1 MVVNM
6 AYLSELLTG
15 LATTLE
21 LTVMSLLLGGILA
34 LVFTWLLD
42 RRIPVARQ
50 VVELFLVVFT
60 GTPLLVQIF
69 LIYYGP
75 AQFEWVKQSCWWE
88 LLKEPWFCAI
98 LALGLNTAAYSTR
111 LFKGALDA
119 VPYGEVLACKAL
131 GMTKGQTLNIK
142 LRHAMRRA
150 VPGYSNEVILVL
162 KGSSLASTITIMDMM
177 GIAQRL
183 NAQTYDTLGV
193 FGVAGA
199 IYLAMNGSLTLIFRW
214 LERRA
219 LAFAPH
225 E

>member
-1 MVVNM
+1 M
-6 AYLSELLTG
+6 AYLSELLSG

-50 VVELFLVVFT
+50 LVELFLVVFT

-75 AQFEWVKQSCWWE
+75 AQFEWMKQSWLWE

-142 LRHAMRRA
+142 LRHAMRRV

-199 IYLAMNGSLTLIFRW
+199 IYLAMNGSLTLAFRW

>member
-1 MVVNM
+1 MS
-6 AYLSELLTG
+6 YLSELLTG
-15 LATTLE
+15 LGITLE
-21 LTVMSLLLGGILA
+21 LTMCSLLLGGCVAML
-34 LVFTWLLD
+34 FTWILD
-42 RRIPVARQ
+42 RRVLILSQLVS
-50 VVELFLVVFT
+50 VFLVLFT

-75 AQFEWVKQSCWWE
+75 AQFDWVKQTWLWE
-88 LLKEPWFCAI
+88 LLRQPWFCAV
-98 LALGLNTAAYSTR
+98 LALGLNTAAYTTR

-119 VPYGEVLACKAL
+119 IPVGEVLACKAL
-131 GMTKGQTLNIK
+131 GMSEGQTLNLK
-142 LRHAMRRA
+142 LRQALRRV

-162 KGSSLASTITIMDMM
+162 KGSSLASTITIMDVM

-199 IYLAMNGSLTLIFRW
+199 MYLTMNGSLTLLFRL
-214 LERRA
+214 LERKA

>member
-21 LTVMSLLLGGILA
+21 LTVMSLLLGGLLA
-34 LVFTWLLD
+34 LIFTWLLD

-50 VVELFLVVFT
+50 LVELFLVVFT

-75 AQFEWVKQSCWWE
+75 AQFEWMKQSWLWE

-142 LRHAMRRA
+142 LRHAMRRV

-199 IYLAMNGSLTLIFRW
+199 IYLAMNGSLTLAFRW

>member
-1 MVVNM
+1 MGADM

-15 LATTLE
+15 LAVTLE
-21 LTVMSLLLGGILA
+21 LTLLSLLLGGLLA
-34 LVFTWLLD
+34 LLLTWILD
-42 RRIPVARQ
+42 RRVPVARQ
-50 VVELFLVVFT
+50 LVELFLVLFT

-75 AQFEWVKQSCWWE
+75 AQFDWLKQSVLWNF
-88 LLKEPWFCAI
+88 LKEPWFCAV
-98 LALGLNTAAYSTR
+98 LALGFNTAAYSTR

-119 VPYGEVLACKAL
+119 IPSGEVLACRAL
-131 GMTKGQTLNIK
+131 GMSNWQTQSIK
-142 LRHAMRRA
+142 LRHAMRHV

-162 KGSSLASTITIMDMM
+162 KGSSLASTITIMDVM

-199 IYLAMNGSLTLIFRW
+199 IYLTMNGTLTLLFRW
-214 LERRA
+214 VEQRA

>member
-6 AYLSELLTG
+6 AYLSELLSG

-21 LTVMSLLLGGILA
+21 LTVMSLLLGGLLA
-34 LVFTWLLD
+34 LIFTWLLD

-50 VVELFLVVFT
+50 LVELFLVVFT

-75 AQFEWVKQSCWWE
+75 AQFEWMKQSWLWE

-142 LRHAMRRA
+142 LRHAMRRV

-199 IYLAMNGSLTLIFRW
+199 IYLVMNGSLTLAFRW